1 MLGVVYI
8 QPVIKS
14 IAVKSYLS
22 NLSNP
27 SWDPGLYFDLL
38 AVSAQRSGNFTDR
51 FGYGSTAYVSRFG
64 KSSQL
69 RN

>member
-14 IAVKSYLS
+14 IAVKSY
-22 NLSNP
+22 LSNP

-64 KSSQL
+64 KSSQISVE
-69 RN
+69 N